1 MHKLFIILLVL
12 TLIAACKQDYKYC
25 KVAYFTEE
33 HDVFLKIKT
42 TLYDNDIYK
51 MSMTNNRN
59 FPKGFTFNILANLS
73 SKKYRQLDSFPVINL
88 NKTGIEDTVYYSN
101 SGNYYQDTVEK
112 YYPLV
117 QLYSP
122 TLPFTLRFIEE
133 QTFNVYKSN
142 YKVLVYKYNDNVS
155 YNIFKKEPV
164 YSSFAYYLEN
174 FGFLGFGNSS
184 KLYVRITKVV
194 NSPVPLE
201 YLKILTNKINN
212 EYLNKVDL
220 LSK

>member
-25 KVAYFTEE
+25 KVAYFAEE

-51 MSMTNNRN
+51 MSMTNKRN
-59 FPKGFTFNILANLS
+59 FRKGFTFNILANLS

-88 NKTGIEDTVYYSN
+88 HKTQIEDTVYYSI

-112 YYPLV
+112 YFPLV

-122 TLPFTLRFIEE
+122 TLPFTFRFIEE
-133 QTFNVYKSN
+133 KKFSVYKSN
-142 YKVLVYKYNDNVS
+142 YKVLVYKYNDDVS
-155 YNIFKKEPV
+155 YKIFKTEPV
-164 YSSFAYYLEN
+164 YPSFAYYLEN
-174 FGFLGFGNSS
+174 FGFLGFGSS
-184 KLYVRITKVV
+184 SALYVRITNVED
-194 NSPVPLE
+194 SPVPLE
-201 YLKILTNKINN
+201 HLKILTDKINN
-212 EYLNKVDL
+212 EYLKQVDL
-220 LSK
+220 LGK